1 MPKLSRLYLRGSDM
15 RKLLALLALL
25 IPALTSAIELEG
37 STDALEI
44 VTTTTAQIDYSVK
57 WANRTATALTTPGTS
72 SGAIT
77 TATTTTAVAA
87 PSASNWRLITFMAL
101 RNISTTASNIVTV
114 QVDRSATNR
123 EVFEATL
130 APSESLIYDGTGFKV
145 YSSSGMERSLRTE
158 TSGFNGKSFTFGK
171 VATAVDTIGYH
182 YAYLKDVGFPG
193 VWAPGSPGLNGDAI
207 SCDTAADAVIGGT
220 FVLPDPTSAWYLTQF
235 GLTGAVVGNYELID
249 VLWFNTGLAVTTT
262 TGQAVTFPGLPA
274 RDLNGSANGEGVY
287 AALLTTTAN
296 TNAGAISNTT
306 LTYTDQDGNASNTA
320 TFSAVAG
327 FQAPITPSLGTWMPF
342 LLAAGD
348 RGIRSVQTIT
358 LGTSYG
364 GGALS
369 LVLYRP
375 LARQGVSVAN
385 TSSGS
390 LNGPNGLNPGVRI
403 YNDTCFA
410 LTALGAPAVTA
421 PGIYNGV
428 IQLMDR

>member
-1 MPKLSRLYLRGSDM
+1 M
-15 RKLLALLALL
+15 RALLLSILVLFSSA
-25 IPALTSAIELEG
+25 ASAIELEG
-37 STDALEI
+37 STDALEV
-44 VTTTTAQIDYSVK
+44 VTSSTAQIDYSIK

-77 TATTTTAVAA
+77 TATTTTVIAQ
-87 PSASNWRLITFMAL
+87 PSASNWRLVTSLIL

-123 EVFEATL
+123 EVYEATL
-130 APSESLIYDGTGFKV
+130 APSESLAYDGSAWRV

-158 TSGFNGKSFTFGK
+158 TSGFTGKTFLFGK

-193 VWAPGSPGLNGDAI
+193 VWAPGTPGLNGDAI

-220 FVLPDPTSAWYLTQF
+220 FVLPDPTGAWYLTNF
-235 GLTGAVVGNYELID
+235 GLTAAVVGNYELID

-262 TGQAVTFPGLPA
+262 TAQNITFPGLPA

-306 LTYTDQDGNASNTA
+306 ISYTDQDGNAGA
-320 TFSAVAG
+320 VGTFSAVAG

-342 LLAAGD
+342 NLAAGD
-348 RGIRSVQTIT
+348 RGIRSVQSVT

-364 GGALS
+364 AGALS

-375 LARQGVSVAN
+375 IAQTGVSIAN

-390 LNGPNGLNPGVRI
+390 LNGFQQTNPGVRI

-410 LTALGAPAVTA
+410 LTAIGAPAVTA
-421 PGIYNGV
+421 PGIYGGV
-428 IQLMDR
+428 INLMDR